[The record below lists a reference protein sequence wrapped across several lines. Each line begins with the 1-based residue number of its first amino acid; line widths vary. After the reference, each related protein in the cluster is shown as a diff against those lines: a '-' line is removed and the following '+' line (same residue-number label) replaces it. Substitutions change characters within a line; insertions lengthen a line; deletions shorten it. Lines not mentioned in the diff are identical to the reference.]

1 MLLAGYLLHYLPF
14 FFYDRTLFLHHYLP
28 AYMFKLMLAGYFVS
42 HVHHLLSKLT
52 ASPALH
58 SAFKLVVLVWCVLS
72 IYVFVKFSVLSYA
85 HKALTSDDVSINL
98 FSDEYIFYIINI

>member
-1 MLLAGYLLHYLPF
+1 MRLRSKVNPLKVMIF
-14 FFYDRTLFLHHYLP
+14 RFYT
-28 AYMFKLMLAGYFVS
+28 VTS

-52 ASPALH
+52 TSPALH

-98 FSDEYIFYIINI
+98 FSDENIFYIINI